1 LALKTEAGGYVSI
14 IMEAMGDPLT
24 VLAALDDSIDGVVR
38 KGRWSRYFATEVAK
52 QAKEYAPDSRTSDK
66 DQKKPKVG
74 RHLKSTIKAGNMGGG
89 GYQWG
94 VKVGEGLD
102 RPYAY
107 FQEMG
112 TRKHEAHPFL
122 RPAVAAVLARNDMSL
137 AKEIWSNSELRTAM
151 ITPVIR
157 PVSVSA
163 TASFAPGTAPTNIK

>member
-1 LALKTEAGGYVSI
+1 LALKTDAGGHVSI

-24 VLAALDDSIDGVVR
+24 VLAALDNSIKEVTT
-38 KGRWSRYFATEVAK
+38 KGRWTKYFAREVAK

-74 RHLKSTIKAGNMGGG
+74 PHLKSTIKAQHIAN
-89 GYQWG
+89 YQWG

-112 TRKHEAHPFL
+112 TRKHPAHPFL

-137 AKEIWSNSELRTAM
+137 AKEIWSNSTLRAAM
-151 ITPVIR
+151 ITPVVK

-163 TASFAPGTAPTNIK
+163 TASFSPGSAPTIIK